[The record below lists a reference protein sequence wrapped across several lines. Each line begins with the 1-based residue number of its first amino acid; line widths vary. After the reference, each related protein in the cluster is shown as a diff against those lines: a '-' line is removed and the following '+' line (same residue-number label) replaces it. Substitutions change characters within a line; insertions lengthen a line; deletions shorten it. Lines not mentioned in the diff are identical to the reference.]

1 MVIEIAGQPD
11 GERSA
16 RPSVS
21 SISSILNQSADDSDS
36 GFHGFQ
42 SRDDPSHAS
51 NNNSSPNSVNTA
63 SFPNLSGSNS
73 NSNTNNGNNNSNNN
87 NNIITNTGNN
97 NANEVQPMVNGW
109 IQQQTPYGQP
119 STSQHQHQQQQ
130 QYGQLIPSS
139 QQLQQV
145 HSHQHQALLHQ
156 HLSHQSTNQ
165 THQLHHNKHVVQQP
179 QSQSH
184 LTASNVQT
192 VQPMARK
199 FGQPIYANAPPKPRR
214 LTDGSTEYSTPSPDP
229 DYRKSPV
236 SPDVTVASKSP
247 MSDYDRGSMIYGT
260 RMNQPSQ
267 QSLRT
272 DKSGLNYGYGQV
284 QTERR
289 TPDTYGRSAAKPRSA
304 RGNGDY
310 EEVYGAPQLYQRPAG
325 PVGYTKG
332 SSPAPIPIPL
342 YAQQHQQYQQQIHS
356 PGTPS
361 NSKYISSFEIW
372 YSIDETKVDKG
383 LTNVSGINNIN
394 CTNRSYPIRNN

>member
-1 MVIEIAGQPD
+1 
-11 GERSA
+11 
-16 RPSVS
+16 
-21 SISSILNQSADDSDS
+21 
-36 GFHGFQ
+36 
-42 SRDDPSHAS
+42 
-51 NNNSSPNSVNTA
+51 
-63 SFPNLSGSNS
+63 
-73 NSNTNNGNNNSNNN
+73 
-87 NNIITNTGNN
+87 
-97 NANEVQPMVNGW
+97 
-109 IQQQTPYGQP
+109 
-119 STSQHQHQQQQ
+119 
-130 QYGQLIPSS
+130 
-139 QQLQQV
+139 
-145 HSHQHQALLHQ
+145 
-156 HLSHQSTNQ
+156 
-165 THQLHHNKHVVQQP
+165 
-179 QSQSH
+179 
-184 LTASNVQT
+184 
-192 VQPMARK
+192 
-199 FGQPIYANAPPKPRR
+199 
-214 LTDGSTEYSTPSPDP
+214 
-229 DYRKSPV
+229 
-236 SPDVTVASKSP
+236 
-247 MSDYDRGSMIYGT
+247 
-260 RMNQPSQ
+260 MNQPSQ